1 MQEIKEV
8 RFDSELDVSMHAWIC
23 VEFSGELVHC
33 LMGLMVYIRL
43 ECLEW
48 KDQSVLK
55 IVFLLSLGFDGRR

>member
-1 MQEIKEV
+1 MKKKKKKKMQEIKEV

-43 ECLEW
+43 ECLE
-48 KDQSVLK
+48 
-55 IVFLLSLGFDGRR
+55 